1 MLDKLA
7 KKKRAALVES
17 GTIITPEENERIK
30 KEAKKE
36 YKEER
41 QRLKTIK
48 QQKK

>member
-7 KKKRAALVES
+7 KKKRAALVDA

-41 QRLKTIK
+41 MRLKTIR
-48 QQKK
+48 